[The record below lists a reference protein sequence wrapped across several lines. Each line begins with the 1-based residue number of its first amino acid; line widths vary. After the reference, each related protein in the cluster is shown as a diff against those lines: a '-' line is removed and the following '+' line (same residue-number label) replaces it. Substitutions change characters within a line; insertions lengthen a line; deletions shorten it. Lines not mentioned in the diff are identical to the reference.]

1 MSYIDDPVQS
11 LPLVGPAYA
20 KRLEKLEIS
29 SIRNLLEHVP
39 HRYLDFSN
47 CLNISSVR
55 VGDLV
60 TVRGEIVSFKNQ
72 YTRMGRTMQML
83 TIKDKTRSL
92 SAIWFNQPYLLRVF
106 REGDTVSLGG
116 KLDFFG

>member
-20 KRLEKLEIS
+20 RRLEKLEIR
-29 SIRNLLEHVP
+29 SIRNLLEHAP
-39 HRYLDFSN
+39 HRYLDFS
-47 CLNISSVR
+47 LTSDIARAR
-55 VGDLV
+55 VGETV
-60 TVRGEIVSFKNQ
+60 TVKGQIVSFKNQ
-72 YTRMGRTMQML
+72 YTRMGRPMQML
-83 TIKDKTRSL
+83 TISDSTGQL
-92 SAIWFNQPYLLRVF
+92 EAIWFNQPYLSRVF